1 MAGINKVILVG
12 NLGKDPEVF
21 TYENGTKRAVFSL
34 ATTESYK
41 DKEGNWQEQ
50 TEWHN
55 IVLWRYLAEKNLI
68 KGDKIYLE
76 GKIRSRSWEGEDGQ
90 KKYITE
96 IQGEKVLKLNSAGG
110 GGAYNQN
117 APAPASIAN
126 EPSSTPADNG
136 TTAAGESSQKADDLP
151 F

>member
-12 NLGKDPEVF
+12 NLGKDSEVM
-21 TYENGTKRAVFSL
+21 TYENGVKRAAFTM

-41 DKEGNWQEQ
+41 DKEGNWVEQ

-55 IVLWRYLAEKNLI
+55 IVLWRYLADKNLI

-76 GKIRSRSWEGEDGQ
+76 GRIRNRKYDDKDGITR
-90 KKYITE
+90 YITE
-96 IQGEKVLKLNSAGG
+96 IQGDKVLKLGSAGG
-110 GGAYNQN
+110 GGYQDATPPAASSATPVENQT
-117 APAPASIAN
+117 
-126 EPSSTPADNG
+126 STTPTETTTKADG
-136 TTAAGESSQKADDLP
+136 DDLP

>member
-12 NLGKDPEVF
+12 NLGKDLEVMS
-21 TYENGTKRAVFSL
+21 YENGVKRGTFSL

-41 DKEGNWQEQ
+41 DKEGNWVEQ

-55 IVLWRYLAEKNLI
+55 IVVWRWLAEKDLI

-76 GKIRSRSWEGEDGQ
+76 GRLRSRKYDDKDGVT
-90 KKYITE
+90 KYITE
-96 IQGEKVLKLNSAGG
+96 IQADKILKLSSSGG
-110 GGAYNQN
+110 HDGPPQAN
-117 APAPASIAN
+117 APSKSP
-126 EPSSTPADNG
+126 ETEEKPSDTKKDTKDETG
-136 TTAAGESSQKADDLP
+136 DDLP

>member
-12 NLGKDPEVF
+12 NLGKDLEVM
-21 TYENGTKRAVFSL
+21 TYDNGVKRGTFSI

-41 DKEGNWQEQ
+41 DKEGNWVEQ

-55 IVLWRYLAEKNLI
+55 IVVWRWLAEKDLI

-76 GKIRSRSWEGEDGQ
+76 GRLRSRKYDDKDGVT
-90 KKYITE
+90 KYITE
-96 IQGEKVLKLNSAGG
+96 IQADKILKLGSSG
-110 GGAYNQN
+110 GGANQE
-117 APAPASIAN
+117 APPPAATAATVN
-126 EPSSTPADNG
+126 EGNTPEASTPSTQVEA
-136 TTAAGESSQKADDLP
+136 KDDLP

>member
-12 NLGKDPEVF
+12 NLGKDPDVM
-21 TYENGTKRAVFSL
+21 TYENGVKRSAFSL

-41 DKEGNWQEQ
+41 DKEGNWVEQ

-55 IVLWRYLAEKNLI
+55 IVLWRYLADKNLI

-76 GKIRSRSWEGEDGQ
+76 GRIRNRKYDDKDG
-90 KKYITE
+90 ITRYTSE
-96 IQGEKVLKLNSAGG
+96 IQGDKVLKLGSAGG
-110 GGAYNQN
+110 GGYE
-117 APAPASIAN
+117 APPPSASAAPVEQASPTATTTT
-126 EPSSTPADNG
+126 SSPDT
-136 TTAAGESSQKADDLP
+136 EKEVKDDLP

>member
-12 NLGKDPEVF
+12 NLGKDLEVM
-21 TYENGTKRAVFSL
+21 TYDNGVKRGTFSI

-41 DKEGNWQEQ
+41 DKEGNWVEQ

-55 IVLWRYLAEKNLI
+55 IVVWRWLAEKDLI

-76 GKIRSRSWEGEDGQ
+76 GRLRSRKYDDKDGITR
-90 KKYITE
+90 YVTE
-96 IQGEKVLKLNSAGG
+96 IQADKILKLGSSG
-110 GGAYNQN
+110 GGANQEIPPPAAST
-117 APAPASIAN
+117 APAVN
-126 EPSSTPADNG
+126 KGSTPEVS
-136 TTAAGESSQKADDLP
+136 TPSTQVEEKDDLP

>member
-41 DKEGNWQEQ
+41 DKDGQWQEQ
-50 TEWHN
+50 TEWHQ
-55 IVLWRYLAEKNLI
+55 IVLWRFLAEKNLI

-76 GKIRSRSWEGEDGQ
+76 GKIRTRSWEGDDGQ
-90 KKYITE
+90 KRYTTE
-96 IQGEKVLKLNSAGG
+96 IQGEKVIKLSYADKGG
-110 GGAYNQN
+110 ENNDNQ
-117 APAPASIAN
+117 
-126 EPSSTPADNG
+126 EQKKSS
-136 TTAAGESSQKADDLP
+136 SSSEVDDGLP

>member
-12 NLGKDPEVF
+12 NLGKDSEVM
-21 TYENGTKRAVFSL
+21 TYENGIKRAAFTM

-41 DKEGNWQEQ
+41 DKEGNWVEQ

-55 IVLWRYLAEKNLI
+55 IVLWRYLADKNLI

-76 GKIRSRSWEGEDGQ
+76 GRIRTRKYDDKDGITR
-90 KKYITE
+90 YITE
-96 IQGEKVLKLNSAGG
+96 IQGDKVLKLGSSGG
-110 GGAYNQN
+110 GGYQD
-117 APAPASIAN
+117 APPPAS
-126 EPSSTPADNG
+126 SSTPDENKESTG
-136 TTAAGESSQKADDLP
+136 TVTTENDKKAEGDDLP